1 VSVSEITGEM
11 AAIAATIVES
21 PPPDPEPVDQ
31 SAAVEAVPAAA
42 AVEATPTD
50 DPDAEAGEAARPVE
64 GIRRSAMA
72 ELTALAATMGTDDIT
87 PRRSR

>member
-1 VSVSEITGEM
+1 MSVSEITGEM
-11 AAIAATIVES
+11 AAIAATSTGPE
-21 PPPDPEPVDQ
+21 PPEPEPVEQ
-31 SAAVEAVPAAA
+31 PAAAAPAA
-42 AVEATPTD
+42 AVEATRDD
-50 DPDAEAGEAARPVE
+50 DPGETARPVE